1 MLTTKKIDRWK
12 GLIPHA
18 DDDDD
23 FCYYDVK
30 LVYS

>member
-1 MLTTKKIDRWK
+1 MVKNIDRWN

-23 FCYYDVK
+23 DDDDDVIAA
-30 LVYS
+30 